1 LSTVNY
7 QLATRRKVG
16 RQVLTDTFIVA
27 VAREAIWTVLIVS
40 APMLIIGMV
49 VGLVISIFQATTQ
62 IHEQTLAF
70 VPKIVAVLASIVI
83 FGPWMLHTMISF
95 FHKIL
100 ANLNTFTFIR

>member
-1 LSTVNY
+1 
-7 QLATRRKVG
+7 
-16 RQVLTDTFIVA
+16 LTDTFVIS

-70 VPKIVAVLASIVI
+70 VPKIIAILVSIVI
-83 FGPWMLHTMISF
+83 FGPWMLHTVLYF
-95 FHKIL
+95 FQKVL
-100 ANLNTFTFIR
+100 ANLYTYTFIK